1 MQQNMRSLAKNSGIL
16 VVANSSIK
24 FITFLLMP
32 LYTRVLS
39 TADYGITDTIINLAV
54 LVVSGYSLCID
65 WGMNAFFYD
74 EKTEDYQQ
82 RITTSGTVFCLITAG
97 ACLLT
102 ACLSKPI
109 SVFLFKSGE
118 YWFAVSLGFLYAA
131 IKLSYFA
138 FRVSTRMRG
147 QLKSVAVYSLAE
159 LASLLIMNIL
169 LILVFK
175 VGYIAI
181 LYANVISQIVCG
193 LLYTWGNRKLV
204 KPKKWDKPLLS
215 RVLKYCVPLTPVVLL
230 TWVNSFID
238 RYFIGQFHDQGQVG
252 LYGRAFQMVTLLSV
266 LTTSFLSAYPSFA
279 YSNADD
285 EDKRPQYAM
294 VYDALVAILCVLAAF
309 VTIFAKEI
317 FVVMTASSYR
327 EAYIAV
333 GFLSFG
339 HIFYTLGNVMG
350 YGITIQKNGKLYL
363 LVNASGAICN
373 IALNFLLVPKFGYV
387 GAAITTCTAQ
397 FISMYVSRYF
407 AEKSFRCNYRFV
419 RSIILSLGLLG
430 CSYAI
435 GEVSVWFKIPGFLLL
450 LGITLLFYYDRFSYI
465 KGLVTRK
472 K

>member
-24 FITFLLMP
+24 LLTFLLMP

-39 TADYGITDTIINLAV
+39 TADYGVTDTILNLAL

-74 EKTEDYQQ
+74 EKTNEYQQ

-102 ACLSKPI
+102 ALLSKPI
-109 SVFLFKSGE
+109 SVALFKTGD
-118 YWFAVSLGFLYAA
+118 YWFAVALGFLYAA
-131 IKLSYFA
+131 LKLSYFA

-147 QLKSVAVYSLAE
+147 NLKAVAVFSLAE

-169 LILVFK
+169 LILVFR
-175 VGYIAI
+175 VGYMAI
-181 LYANVISQIVCG
+181 LYANVISQLVCG
-193 LLYTWGNRKLV
+193 GLYAWGNRKFV
-204 KPKKWDKPLLS
+204 KPKLYDKPLLS

-285 EDKRPQYAM
+285 EKKRPQYAM
-294 VYDALVAILCVLAAF
+294 VYDAMVAILTVLASF
-309 VTIFAKEI
+309 ITVFAKEI
-317 FVVMTASSYR
+317 FVVMTAPSYR

-350 YGITIQKNGKLYL
+350 YGITIQKNGKMYL

-373 IALNFLLVPKFGYV
+373 IALNFFLVPQMGYV

-397 FISMYVSRYF
+397 LISMLVSRHF
-407 AEKSFRCNYRFV
+407 AEKMFRCNYRYI
-419 RSIILSLGLLG
+419 RSLILTIGFLAL
-430 CSYAI
+430 SYGM
-435 GEVSVWFKIPGFLLL
+435 GELQLWFKIPAFL
-450 LGITLLFYYDRFSYI
+450 LGIGVVLLFYKDRLPYI
-465 KGLVTRK
+465 KKLVKRK
-472 K
+472 